1 MSDVV
6 LKYLEYIKAWKELSF
21 YWLYLVTSV
30 YYLHITVSLSRYKYT

>member
-6 LKYLEYIKAWKELSF
+6 LKYLEYIKAWKKLGF

-30 YYLHITVSLSRYKYT
+30 YYLHITASLSRYKYT